1 VIALHLTALHLIALH
16 RLTLEDPYL
25 GLQLLGTVAFAV
37 SGAAVAVRAGLDWLG
52 VAVLATITAI
62 GGGTLRDL
70 LLGRLPVTWVQDPW
84 PVWVALGTAVVI
96 IAEAYWHPRQAP
108 DSLRLVLW
116 ADAAGLAVFT
126 ATGTELALASGISG
140 PVAVLLGVLT
150 GTGGGVARD
159 VLARQRPL
167 VLAGQIY
174 ALSAVAGAAVLVL
187 LTDSGA
193 PYEAARWAGV
203 AVALV
208 LRLLAIRYSWALP
221 PIPGTP
227 HRPIGPADEAKPG
240 SDRPEGS

>member
-1 VIALHLTALHLIALH
+1 M
-16 RLTLEDPYL
+16 
-25 GLQLLGTVAFAV
+25 
-37 SGAAVAVRAGLDWLG
+37 DWLG
-52 VAVLATITAI
+52 VVVLAAVTAI

-70 LLGRLPVTWVQDPW
+70 LLGRLPVNWIQDPW
-84 PVWVALGTAVVI
+84 PVWVALGTAVVV

-108 DSLRLVLW
+108 DSLRMVLW

-126 ATGTELALASGISG
+126 ITGTELALDSGISG

-159 VLARQRPL
+159 VLARERPL

-174 ALSAVAGAAVLVL
+174 ALSAVAGGAVLVL
-187 LTDSGA
+187 LTDSAA

-203 AVALV
+203 AVTLI

-221 PIPGTP
+221 PIPGR
-227 HRPIGPADEAKPG
+227 HSEN
-240 SDRPEGS
+240 S